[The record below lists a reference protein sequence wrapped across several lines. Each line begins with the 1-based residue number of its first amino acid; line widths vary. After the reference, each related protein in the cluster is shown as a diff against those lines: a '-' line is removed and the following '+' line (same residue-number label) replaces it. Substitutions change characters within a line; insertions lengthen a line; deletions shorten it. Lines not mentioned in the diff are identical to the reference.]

1 MNGRID
7 EHDAQILVILEED
20 GRTPVSGIA
29 AKVGLSRS
37 AVAERIAK
45 MESSGVILGV
55 TAVVDPDSRG
65 LGIAAFIAGRS
76 SDEPEGKKRKALEKF
91 VRRPEVEEAHKVA
104 GEDCYLFKVR
114 TSSIEDLNALVSTL
128 ASAPLSL
135 ATRTTIV
142 MDTYCEKVG
151 RIARGRFVE

>member
-1 MNGRID
+1 MNSRID
-7 EHDAQILVILEED
+7 VTDAQILNILEED
-20 GRTPVSGIA
+20 GRTPAARIA
-29 AKVGLSRS
+29 EKVGLSRP

-45 MESSGVILGV
+45 LESSGVILGV

-65 LGIAAFIAGRS
+65 LGITAFVSGRS
-76 SDEPEGKKRKALEKF
+76 SDEPEGKRRKALERF

-114 TSSIEDLNALVSTL
+114 TSSIEALNTLVTTL
-128 ASAPLSL
+128 ASSPLSL

-142 MDTYCEKVG
+142 MDTYCEKTG
-151 RIARGRFVE
+151 RIARGKFVE

>member
-1 MNGRID
+1 MTSRID
-7 EHDAQILVILEED
+7 DTDAKILDILERD
-20 GRTPVSGIA
+20 GRTPAARIA
-29 AKVGLSRS
+29 EQVGLSRP
-37 AVAERIAK
+37 AVADRIGRLEA
-45 MESSGVILGV
+45 SGVILGV

-65 LGIAAFIAGRS
+65 LGITAFVSGRA
-76 SDEPEGKKRKALEKF
+76 SDEPEGKQKKALQRF

-114 TSSIEDLNALVSTL
+114 TSSIEALNEIVTTL

-135 ATRTTIV
+135 TTRTTIV
-142 MDTYCEKVG
+142 MDTLCEKTG